1 MMIRFIQFL
10 ACLLLATGCAA
21 KRQQVRVAAD
31 MSALSILD
39 RLLVDG
45 DSAQRLRATE
55 QDLPSD
61 KWFDHRRGGRYNE
74 TRTQRAG
81 DLAAELLAPVPERL
95 RGMSTQHLVE
105 SLKTSQF
112 GDERS
117 FSDAAY
123 YVYLIG
129 NRMIM
134 DELLA
139 RPRSEVEVL
148 ASLRSDRRSIYT
160 GESGGVWTIGDLVT
174 FDLLKSDPDAQP
186 VGR

>member
-1 MMIRFIQFL
+1 MMIRIIQFL
-10 ACLLLATGCAA
+10 VCLFLATGCAA
-21 KRQQVRVAAD
+21 KRQQVRLAVD
-31 MSALSILD
+31 SSGFSILD

-45 DSAQRLRATE
+45 DIAQRLRAAE

-61 KWFDHRRGGRYNE
+61 KWRDHPRGGRYNA

-81 DLAAELLAPVPERL
+81 DLATELLAPVPERL
-95 RGMSTQHLVE
+95 RGMQTQQLVE

-129 NRMIM
+129 NQMIM

-160 GESGGVWTIGDLVT
+160 GESGGVWTIGELVT
-174 FDLLKSDPDAQP
+174 CDLLKSDTDGQP
-186 VGR
+186 GGR